1 MTLSVVMAVRDGE
14 RYLREALDSVLA
26 QSVSDFEFVI
36 VDDASSDDTP
46 AILDAYR
53 RRDRRIRVIRND
65 RCVGP
70 YPSANRALQAA
81 RGDII
86 ARHDADDVSP
96 PDRFAI
102 QLEMFRRGA
111 PVLVAGVVEMFR
123 DGEPAP
129 RMIRPPDW
137 QPRLEWELLFTN
149 VIGAGGHVM
158 FPRVLQGLPVRFPCR
173 TRYAEDYALWTRLA
187 RLGPVVC
194 PGEVVYRYRDHD
206 DSISVRARAEQD
218 ACFREV
224 RCSHQSEYLAAPIS
238 LVDSA
243 RVSRFWRMEGRGR
256 MDGPLERVDATLFA
270 LAGGFLA
277 YVAERYGPAE
287 RMTLASEIADATT
300 ERLGHWLYR
309 SIRHVDGRVC
319 RDVMAL
325 ANRRHQLRPV
335 AGGVLRRLATLAR
348 AMA

>member
-1 MTLSVVMAVRDGE
+1 MAVRDGE
-14 RYLREALDSVLA
+14 RYVREALDSVLA

-36 VDDASSDDTP
+36 VDDASTDDTP

-53 RRDRRIRVIRND
+53 RRDRRIRVMRNE
-65 RCVGP
+65 RCLGP
-70 YPSANRALQAA
+70 YPSANRGLQTA

-111 PVLVAGVVEMFR
+111 PVLVAGAVEMFR
-123 DGEPAP
+123 DSKRAP

-158 FPRVLQGLPVRFPCR
+158 FPRIIEGLPVRFPCR
-173 TRYAEDYALWTRLA
+173 TRYAEDYRLWSRLA

-194 PGEVVYRYRDHD
+194 PGDVVYRYREHD

-218 ACFREV
+218 ACFREIC
-224 RCSHQSEYLAAPIS
+224 RSHQSEYLAAPIS
-238 LVDSA
+238 PVDSG

-256 MDGPLERVDATLFA
+256 MDGPLECVDAILSG
-270 LAGGFLA
+270 LACGFLA
-277 YVAERYGPAE
+277 YVTHRYGPAE
-287 RMTLASEIADATT
+287 RMALASEIADATT

-335 AGGVLRRLATLAR
+335 AGDVLRRLATFAR
-348 AMA
+348 AMV